1 MKNARFLIFVLIT
14 QSKIWITIWI
24 QRIVKN
30 LQVSIMAEPPE
41 DDSKTRNFAMKIE
54 HLLSDKRLKTIVPI
68 VTLVLFAVIIY
79 QQLIMLTRMS
89 QFLFW
94 FIIIDILVVIG
105 LSLPFLEKHIQ
116 KVLKRWRESSIA
128 KYFVCCAKL
137 LLLALKIPLF
147 DDNYCLLKLDN
158 THNLLYRECID

>member
-1 MKNARFLIFVLIT
+1 
-14 QSKIWITIWI
+14 
-24 QRIVKN
+24 
-30 LQVSIMAEPPE
+30 MAEPPE

-116 KVLKRWRESSIA
+116 KVLKR
-128 KYFVCCAKL
+128 
-137 LLLALKIPLF
+137 
-147 DDNYCLLKLDN
+147 
-158 THNLLYRECID
+158 